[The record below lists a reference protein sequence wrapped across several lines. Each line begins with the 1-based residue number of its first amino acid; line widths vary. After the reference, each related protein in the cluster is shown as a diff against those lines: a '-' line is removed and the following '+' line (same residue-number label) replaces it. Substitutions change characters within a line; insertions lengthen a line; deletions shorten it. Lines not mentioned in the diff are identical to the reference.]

1 MPKWHTLA
9 LQLQRCCWW
18 QRRRWFTV
26 HFGLLPSIY
35 GCSQYGCNR
44 PTDCVHWD
52 YVCQWLSAQL
62 PVPISLITPQLARS
76 TRGETKVKLPVKVGC
91 CCVWGF
97 PSLGI
102 FQLFLLLGKTL
113 TNQKLTKE
121 SKKGN
126 CERSQ
131 IIKNNKKNLVQREE
145 EVLLHIGNEQASA
158 RQCVTK
164 RADW

>member
-1 MPKWHTLA
+1 M
-9 LQLQRCCWW
+9 
-18 QRRRWFTV
+18 
-26 HFGLLPSIY
+26 
-35 GCSQYGCNR
+35 
-44 PTDCVHWD
+44 
-52 YVCQWLSAQL
+52 
-62 PVPISLITPQLARS
+62 
-76 TRGETKVKLPVKVGC
+76 
-91 CCVWGF
+91 WGF

-164 RADW
+164 RAD